1 MKIAIASG
9 KGGTGKTTLST
20 NLASFLAETREVVLV
35 DLDVEEPNSGLF
47 IQGGQGES
55 QGVTSGQSQSQGV
68 ALGHTLTHEE
78 DKFKMVPEWIE
89 DKCTLCGLCQKVCN
103 FNAVIQLGKMI
114 LVFPELC
121 HGCYACS
128 ELCPTNCLPM
138 IPKKMGVLRHF
149 KNQNLSFV
157 ESRLD
162 IGEEQAVPLIKQT
175 QEYVDKHFADD
186 VIKIYDS
193 PPGTSCPVIEA
204 TKDADFVILITEPTP
219 FGLHDL
225 KLAVETMK
233 ELKKNFGVVVNRH
246 GIGND
251 DVINYCNDE
260 DIPLL
265 AKIPNDRRIAE
276 LYSNGSLI
284 YKEFPEVRRQL
295 ERIRDYILTPSPTLP
310 L

>member
-20 NLASFLAETREVVLV
+20 NLAAFLAEDQQVVLV

-47 IQGGQGES
+47 IKADLIG
-55 QGVTSGQSQSQGV
+55 
-68 ALGHTLTHEE
+68 EE
-78 DKFKMVPEWIE
+78 DKFKMVPDWIA
-89 DKCTLCGLCQKVCN
+89 DDCTLCGICQKVCN
-103 FNAVIQLGKMI
+103 FHAVIQMGEMI
-114 LVFPELC
+114 MVFPELC

-128 ELCPTNCLPM
+128 ELCPTEALPM
-138 IPKKMGVLRHF
+138 IPKKMGKLKHF
-149 KNQNLSFV
+149 RDHRLHFI

-175 QEYVDKHFADD
+175 HKYINQQFSDD
-186 VIKIYDS
+186 IIKIFDS

-204 TKDADFVILITEPTP
+204 TKDADYVILVTEPTP

-233 ELKKNFGVVVNRH
+233 ELKKTFGVVVNRF

-251 DVINYCNDE
+251 DVLQYCKE
-260 DIPLL
+260 EQIQVL

-276 LYSNGSLI
+276 LYSQGRLI
-284 YKEFPEVRRQL
+284 YREIPEVRAEL
-295 ERIRDYILTPSPTLP
+295 EKVKDLIIYKMKEVVK
-310 L
+310 

>member
-20 NLASFLAETREVVLV
+20 NLASYLAEKEEVVLT

-47 IQGGQGES
+47 IKADL
-55 QGVTSGQSQSQGV
+55 V
-68 ALGHTLTHEE
+68 HEE

-89 DKCTLCGLCQKVCN
+89 DKCTLCGICQKVCN
-103 FNAVIQLGKMI
+103 FHAVIQLGKMI
-114 LVFPELC
+114 MVFPELC

-128 ELCPTNCLPM
+128 ELCPESTLPM
-138 IPKKMGVLRHF
+138 IPKKMGKLRHF
-149 KNQNLSFV
+149 KQDNLSFV

-175 QEYVDKHFADD
+175 QEYIDDHFTDD
-186 VIKIYDS
+186 VIRIYDS

-204 TKDADFVILITEPTP
+204 TKDADFIILITEPTP
-219 FGLHDL
+219 FGFHDL
-225 KLAVETMK
+225 KLAIDTMI
-233 ELKKNFGVVVNRH
+233 ELKKNFGVVVNRY

-251 DVINYCNDE
+251 DVINYCEEEN
-260 DIPLL
+260 IPLL

-276 LYSNGSLI
+276 LYSEGKLI
-284 YKEFPEVRRQL
+284 YREVPEVQHEL
-295 ERIRDYILTPSPTLP
+295 DKIIAYIGTLTKEGLA
-310 L
+310 